1 MGRKF
6 EVDFVVTYEGQVEI
20 ESKDSDDAEEK
31 VYAMGPKK
39 LMELAQIDV
48 NDGTVTIEGVEEED
62 EEE

>member
-20 ESKDSDDAEEK
+20 EAKDSDDAEEK
-31 VYAMGPKK
+31 VQAMGPKK
-39 LMELAQIDV
+39 LMELSQIAID
-48 NDGTVTIEGVEEED
+48 DGSVTIEGVEEED